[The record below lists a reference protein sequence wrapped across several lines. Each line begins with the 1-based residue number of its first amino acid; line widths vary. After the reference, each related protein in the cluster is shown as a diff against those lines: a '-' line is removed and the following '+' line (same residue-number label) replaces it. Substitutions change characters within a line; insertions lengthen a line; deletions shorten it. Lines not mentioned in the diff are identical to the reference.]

1 MKTTSSYF
9 QKYKEIEIIGRGS
22 FGTAN
27 LVQSSED
34 GMEYIAKKVVLG
46 SLTQKEVDSAQLEVR
61 LLREL
66 NHPNIV
72 QYKECFIEDG
82 LLITIMEYCEEGDL
96 KNKITKVSEAN
107 DHFGEIQ
114 IFKWFTQV
122 LSAIEYIHRNKILH
136 RDIKTSNIFL
146 KADGAVKIGDFG
158 IAKAFE
164 NTNEIAMTVIGTP
177 YYLSPE
183 VCENKPYTYK
193 SDIWALGCVLYEMN
207 ALKNAF
213 TAKNLLSLIYK
224 IVRDDF
230 DPLPSYV
237 SPDMTE
243 LIRQLLTKDEASRPS
258 ALEILEN
265 KILLKFMNDDHKQ
278 PATNFEFIKKKEEN
292 RIEEVTLS
300 CPEKSNEITNDTIRV
315 VSLLDQ
321 DILKKPQNAVQDH
334 ENSLDDISTFQL
346 SFETQQQQSHSK
358 MVSSI
363 NDDTD
368 DKPQHHKSYQQRLRN
383 IQRMIPK
390 SRRHLSSKNQ
400 SFVEKEAE
408 SLQKTQKILQSSS
421 RKPVFLNNFHLTPE
435 EKDKKDS
442 FEKTNES
449 LELPDIIDPSEKKTT
464 EKNDQLMQ
472 TCVSFECPKS
482 FSPANNK
489 AINLEESL
497 DFEHQRDSE
506 RLSKIEHLAASNHQ
520 MRKTFK
526 DSTKSNS
533 KRDNKSSESGEDY
546 EDDYEEYDEDY
557 EEDFEEYCSENEE
570 EGEVNYTNY

>member
-1 MKTTSSYF
+1 
-9 QKYKEIEIIGRGS
+9 
-22 FGTAN
+22 
-27 LVQSSED
+27 
-34 GMEYIAKKVVLG
+34 
-46 SLTQKEVDSAQLEVR
+46 
-61 LLREL
+61 
-66 NHPNIV
+66 
-72 QYKECFIEDG
+72 
-82 LLITIMEYCEEGDL
+82 
-96 KNKITKVSEAN
+96 
-107 DHFGEIQ
+107 
-114 IFKWFTQV
+114 
-122 LSAIEYIHRNKILH
+122 
-136 RDIKTSNIFL
+136 
-146 KADGAVKIGDFG
+146 
-158 IAKAFE
+158 
-164 NTNEIAMTVIGTP
+164 
-177 YYLSPE
+177 
-183 VCENKPYTYK
+183 
-193 SDIWALGCVLYEMN
+193 
-207 ALKNAF
+207 
-213 TAKNLLSLIYK
+213 LLSLIYK

-472 TCVSFECPKS
+472 TW
-482 FSPANNK
+482 
-489 AINLEESL
+489 
-497 DFEHQRDSE
+497 
-506 RLSKIEHLAASNHQ
+506 
-520 MRKTFK
+520 
-526 DSTKSNS
+526 
-533 KRDNKSSESGEDY
+533 
-546 EDDYEEYDEDY
+546 
-557 EEDFEEYCSENEE
+557 
-570 EGEVNYTNY
+570 